1 MIYLCHLPGKVFC
14 RRPWECFCYC
24 FRWFTSYFYQRCS
37 LIKILALEAKDQKI
51 LSSDMKWL
59 TLITLATST
68 LSVLPLITQPL
79 TIGVVIMTSTLFLCL
94 LIASFLSR
102 WYRYVLFLIYVGG
115 LLVIFA
121 YVIALSP
128 NTIFKA
134 ELLVPAVFTAI
145 SAFISLLLNKQIFRS
160 LSSATAHPSYQRSLF
175 LKECGTEL
183 VRSFS
188 ISILIGLACV
198 LLINLI
204 VVVKICFYQRGSLR
218 PFRNS

>member
-1 MIYLCHLPGKVFC
+1 
-14 RRPWECFCYC
+14 
-24 FRWFTSYFYQRCS
+24 
-37 LIKILALEAKDQKI
+37 
-51 LSSDMKWL
+51 MKWL
-59 TLITLATST
+59 ALMALGTRT
-68 LSVLPLITQPL
+68 LSVLPFITQPL
-79 TIGVVIMTSTLFLCL
+79 TIGVVIITSTLFLCL
-94 LIASFLSR
+94 LIASFISR
-102 WYRYVLFLIYVGG
+102 WYSYVLFLIYVGG

-128 NTIFKA
+128 NTIFKS
-134 ELLVPAVFTAI
+134 ELLVPSVFLLI
-145 SAFISLLLNKQIFRS
+145 SIIVPLVLSKESFSS
-160 LSSATAHPSYQRSLF
+160 LSSVNTYFVSKSSTF

-218 PFRNS
+218 PFNSLYAFTYS

>member
-1 MIYLCHLPGKVFC
+1 LM
-14 RRPWECFCYC
+14 
-24 FRWFTSYFYQRCS
+24 
-37 LIKILALEAKDQKI
+37 ALG
-51 LSSDMKWL
+51 
-59 TLITLATST
+59 TRT
-68 LSVLPLITQPL
+68 LSVLPFITQPL
-79 TIGVVIMTSTLFLCL
+79 TIGVVIITSTLFLCL
-94 LIASFLSR
+94 LIASFISR
-102 WYRYVLFLIYVGG
+102 WYSYVLFLIYVGG

-128 NTIFKA
+128 NTIFKS
-134 ELLVPAVFTAI
+134 ELLVPSVFLLI
-145 SAFISLLLNKQIFRS
+145 SIIVPLVLSKESFSS
-160 LSSATAHPSYQRSLF
+160 LSSVNTYFVSKSSTF

-218 PFRNS
+218 PFNNLYAFTYS